1 MILVVTILLFLTA
14 VGCGKDD
21 KQHAD
26 GYKDDEMIGTVNTV
40 KPEENRITVDISEW
54 VKRDAG
60 DVTTDEGYGISP
72 QVTDKTVIEDENGN
86 SASLSEI
93 KEGQKVLINPPE
105 GAGFKGEA
113 EEIILLDMSNEEK
126 YAGILSHLD
135 DKLNIVIMY
144 EKEEPPPF
152 DLEDIFSEVSG
163 DTVGRSMP
171 YPENHVVDYKEELD
185 IETFPVI
192 MVFNDKELLFKGYNP
207 EEIIHFFEEL

>member
-1 MILVVTILLFLTA
+1 MFLFLIATA
-14 VGCGKDD
+14 CSNKDD
-21 KQHAD
+21 QHAN
-26 GYKDDEMIGTVNTV
+26 GYKDDEMIGNVSSV
-40 KPEENRITVDISEW
+40 KADENRITVDISEW

-60 DVTTDEGYGISP
+60 PVTTDEGYGISP

-86 SASLSEI
+86 SVSLREI

-105 GAGFKGEA
+105 GAGFKGKA

-126 YAGILSHLD
+126 YAGILSHLN

-144 EKEEPPPF
+144 EEGEPPAF
-152 DLEDIFSEVSG
+152 DLEDIFSEISE

-171 YPENHVVDYKEELD
+171 YPENYVVDYKEELG

-192 MVFNDKELLFKGYNP
+192 MVFNDKELLFKGYHP